1 MVSMA
6 LALHVHFHDLH
17 FEDGNLLSF
26 ACMHRIHAR
35 ARNRMPFCQLHCSSH
50 FCRGGGG
57 GVCLRVYHIVCS
69 SVVHFHFYTPLSPQ
83 SMIFQLRPL
92 LPSTELCRFLPCGGA
107 QVFRRGRRGQSR
119 RIFLVRRRL
128 VQKLTNHNRTPIS
141 MTPPPPPTSNK
152 LQTTSTGVC
161 VT

>member
-6 LALHVHFHDLH
+6 LALHVIFDDFHIQ
-17 FEDGNLLSF
+17 DGNLLSF
-26 ACMHRIHAR
+26 ACMHRTHAR

-50 FCRGGGG
+50 FCRGGGV

-69 SVVHFHFYTPLSPQ
+69 SVVHLHSYTPLSPQ

-107 QVFRRGRRGQSR
+107 QLFFPRSSWSFAAHFFRH
-119 RIFLVRRRL
+119 RL
-128 VQKLTNHNRTPIS
+128 AQKLTIHNRRPH
-141 MTPPPPPTSNK
+141 P
-152 LQTTSTGVC
+152 
-161 VT
+161 